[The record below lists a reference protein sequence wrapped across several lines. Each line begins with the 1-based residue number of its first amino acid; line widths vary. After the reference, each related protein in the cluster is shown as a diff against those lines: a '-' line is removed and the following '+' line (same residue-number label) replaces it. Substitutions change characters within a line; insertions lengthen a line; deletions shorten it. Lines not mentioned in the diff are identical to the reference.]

1 VNIHLFFDLL
11 AYGIGAF
18 LSWRVFQPQKPSISN
33 ETIRYAYYT
42 IAIVGAVL
50 GAILLGS
57 LNLYY
62 SIESRETLFVGKS
75 ILGAI
80 VGATLFIEIFKKV
93 MNIHGSTG
101 AYFVPSLSIGIAI
114 GRLGCFFS
122 GLEDYTYGIETT
134 SIFGY
139 DFGDGVM
146 RHPVQLYE
154 SAIMS
159 LFFIYVLYIYFKSR
173 EYFEKYIFYQFI
185 LLYATERFV
194 WEFLKPY
201 ETIAL
206 GLNVF
211 QLFCL
216 GLILY
221 ALYFLKKVSY
231 EKH

>member
-1 VNIHLFFDLL
+1 MKIHLFFDLL
-11 AYGIGAF
+11 AYSIGAF
-18 LSWRVFQPQKPSISN
+18 LSWRVFQPKQPSISD
-33 ETIRYAYYT
+33 ETLRYAYYT
-42 IAIVGAVL
+42 VAIVGAVL

-62 SIESRETLFVGKS
+62 SIEAREPLFIGKS

-80 VGATLFIEIFKKV
+80 VGATIFIEIFKKV
-93 MNIHGSTG
+93 MNIQGSTG
-101 AYFVPSLSIGIAI
+101 AYFVPSLAIGIAI

-154 SAIMS
+154 SAMMS
-159 LFFIYVLYIYFKSR
+159 LFFIYVLYIYFKNR

-201 ETIAL
+201 ETIAW